1 MIYQWR
7 VVLDEFTEQEG
18 GFTRIMMSEAYANTS
33 KTMEYY
39 QSLDGTRNG
48 AHMPFNFVLLNEL
61 NEFSSAD
68 DFLRV
73 INDRLAAIPAGKVT
87 NWVLGNHDQ
96 PRVGS
101 RYGSERIDAL
111 LMLVMTLPGIAV
123 TYQGEEIGMLDN
135 RDGITFEQTQ
145 DPQGVNVG
153 PENYK
158 WASRDPVRTPF
169 QWDNTRFAG
178 FSNGTVEPWLPVHPN
193 YVYLNLNNQKSFKR
207 STFKYYK
214 ELMKL
219 RQSHIIIDGT
229 FEPKVV
235 DGNVLT
241 YVRYS
246 VLYKSLKSARMYN
259 TKIVFK
265 FTELWKETAILCL
278 LTSQALNR
286 L

>member
-48 AHMPFNFVLLNEL
+48 SHMPFNFVLLNEL
-61 NEFSSAD
+61 NENSSAD

-73 INDRLAAIPAGKVT
+73 ITDRLEAIPPGKVT

-101 RYGSERIDAL
+101 RYGVERIDAL
-111 LMLVMTLPGIAV
+111 LMIVMTLPGIAV

-135 RDGITFEQTQ
+135 RDGITFEQTK
-145 DPQGVNVG
+145 DPQGYNLG
-153 PENYK
+153 PDNYK
-158 WASRDPVRTPF
+158 WASRDPVRTPY
-169 QWDNTRFAG
+169 QWDDTTFAG
-178 FSNGTVEPWLPVHPN
+178 FSNGTNEPWLPVHPN
-193 YVYLNLNNQKSFKR
+193 YVYLNLKNQKSFKR

-214 ELMKL
+214 ELMEL
-219 RQSHIIIDGT
+219 RQSHIMIDGK

-241 YVRYS
+241 YVR
-246 VLYKSLKSARMYN
+246 
-259 TKIVFK
+259 
-265 FTELWKETAILCL
+265 
-278 LTSQALNR
+278 
-286 L
+286 